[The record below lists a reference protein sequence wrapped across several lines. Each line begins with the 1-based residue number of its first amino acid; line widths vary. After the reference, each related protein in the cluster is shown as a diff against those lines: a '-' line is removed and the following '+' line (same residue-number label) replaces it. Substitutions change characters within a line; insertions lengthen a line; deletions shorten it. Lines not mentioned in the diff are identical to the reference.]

1 VVVIKRH
8 EKVRVE
14 VGFVIVNGSYEDTI
28 EMERKG
34 DCEGAF
40 SVLDDFIVKRE
51 TEMVVSNGV
60 VGLKKNI

>member
-1 VVVIKRH
+1 MVVVKRH

-14 VGFVIVNGSYEDTI
+14 VGFVIVNSSYEDTI

-40 SVLDDFIVKRE
+40 FSA
-51 TEMVVSNGV
+51 G
-60 VGLKKNI
+60 